1 MMGLIKNIGN
11 AVKNE
16 VRDYLLKIVEAEKE
30 VSKQPEAEKV
40 QKTVEV
46 KVEQTQPKVE
56 DKPVE
61 KETAAVAKEENVQPE
76 PVEEVREK
84 PRRKEIYPI
93 SNDLEFVRVSY
104 KKNQDGVTIPKDLAE
119 LIKMLPLEEYA
130 CFVKLYCFALEQRK
144 NYGYWGSTLKRRIGL
159 DYMTTNEFE
168 ELGNNLAA
176 YGLLL
181 IEQLTETQKT
191 FVVYVP
197 FDEETMVKLS
207 VAKAA
212 AKKPEKQPAKQPAK
226 QPERQPERQQQER
239 QPERQPKKQQ
249 PKQQPKAKAEPKE
262 EPEMQRD
269 EDIPGKPV
277 EGMENDE
284 MYKSYKTFVSLEIDK
299 AKMRVGRANFDKIYM
314 EAVKYIDKKYGF
326 KVLSDSDKFKEY
338 LTNYYISAFDIPTF
352 ENWKKSKG

>member
-1 MMGLIKNIGN
+1 MGLIKNIGN
-11 AVKNE
+11 AVKSE

-30 VSKQPEAEKV
+30 APKNPEAGNV
-40 QKTVEV
+40 QKPAET
-46 KVEQTQPKVE
+46 KVEQPKVE
-56 DKPVE
+56 ERP
-61 KETAAVAKEENVQPE
+61 AVKEEKVQPE
-76 PVEEVREK
+76 RVEEVEEVREK

-104 KKNQDGVTIPKDLAE
+104 KKGQDSVVIPKDLAE

-130 CFVKLYCFALEQRK
+130 CFVKLYCFALEQKK
-144 NYGYWGSTLKRRIGL
+144 NYGYWGGTLKRRIGL
-159 DYMTTNEFE
+159 DQLTTSEFE
-168 ELGNNLAA
+168 ELGSNLAA

-181 IEQLTETQKT
+181 LEQLTENQKT
-191 FVVYVP
+191 FVLYVP
-197 FDEETMVKLS
+197 FDEDTMVKLS
-207 VAKAA
+207 T
-212 AKKPEKQPAKQPAK
+212 AKKPEKKPEKPVKKPAPKPA
-226 QPERQPERQQQER
+226 
-239 QPERQPKKQQ
+239 
-249 PKQQPKAKAEPKE
+249 PKAKAEP
-262 EPEMQRD
+262 EPEEETQRA

>member
-1 MMGLIKNIGN
+1 MGLIKNIGN
-11 AVKNE
+11 AVKSE

-30 VSKQPEAEKV
+30 APKKPETENIQKPVETKAEQSAPKVEEKPVIKEEKV
-40 QKTVEV
+40 Q
-46 KVEQTQPKVE
+46 P
-56 DKPVE
+56 E
-61 KETAAVAKEENVQPE
+61 K
-76 PVEEVREK
+76 VEEVAEAAEK

-93 SNDLEFVRVSY
+93 ATDLEFVRVSY
-104 KKNQDGVTIPKDLAE
+104 KKNQDGVMIPKDLAE

-130 CFVKLYCFALEQRK
+130 CFVKLYCFALEQKK
-144 NYGYWGSTLKRRIGL
+144 NYGYWGGTLKRRIGL
-159 DYMTTNEFE
+159 DQLTTAQFE
-168 ELGNNLAA
+168 ELGSNLAA

-181 IEQLTETQKT
+181 LEQLTENQKT
-191 FVVYVP
+191 FVLYVP
-197 FDEETMVKLS
+197 FDEESMVKLS
-207 VAKAA
+207 T
-212 AKKPEKQPAKQPAK
+212 AKKPEKKPEKPAKKQAPKPA
-226 QPERQPERQQQER
+226 
-239 QPERQPKKQQ
+239 
-249 PKQQPKAKAEPKE
+249 PKAKAEPE
-262 EPEMQRD
+262 TEAETQRD

>member
-1 MMGLIKNIGN
+1 MGLIKNIGN
-11 AVKNE
+11 AVKSE

-30 VSKQPEAEKV
+30 APKNPEAENV
-40 QKTVEV
+40 QKPAET
-46 KVEQTQPKVE
+46 KAGQPKVE
-56 DKPVE
+56 ERP
-61 KETAAVAKEENVQPE
+61 AVKEEKVQPE
-76 PVEEVREK
+76 RVEEVEEVREK
-84 PRRKEIYPI
+84 PRKKEIYPI

-104 KKNQDGVTIPKDLAE
+104 KKGQDSVIIPKELAE
-119 LIKMLPLEEYA
+119 LIKMLPLDEYA
-130 CFVKLYCFALEQRK
+130 CFVKLYCFALEQKK
-144 NYGYWGSTLKRRIGL
+144 NYGYWGGTLKRRIGL
-159 DYMTTNEFE
+159 DQLTTSEFE
-168 ELGNNLAA
+168 ELGSNLAA

-181 IEQLTETQKT
+181 LEQLTENQKT
-191 FVVYVP
+191 FVLYVP
-197 FDEETMVKLS
+197 FDEDTMVKLS
-207 VAKAA
+207 T
-212 AKKPEKQPAKQPAK
+212 AKKPEKKPEKPVKKPAPKPA
-226 QPERQPERQQQER
+226 
-239 QPERQPKKQQ
+239 
-249 PKQQPKAKAEPKE
+249 PKAKV
-262 EPEMQRD
+262 EPEPEEETQRA

>member
-1 MMGLIKNIGN
+1 MGLIKNIKD
-11 AVKNE
+11 AVKKE
-16 VRDYLLKIVEAEKE
+16 VKDYIFQMVEVEKE
-30 VSKQPEAEKV
+30 NEKKPEQPSTESVQKNIEVKAEQPVPKAEEKPVVKEEKV
-40 QKTVEV
+40 QPGK
-46 KVEQTQPKVE
+46 
-56 DKPVE
+56 
-61 KETAAVAKEENVQPE
+61 
-76 PVEEVREK
+76 VEEVEKVVEK
-84 PRRKEIYPI
+84 PRKKEIYPI

-104 KKNQDGVTIPKDLAE
+104 KKNQDVITIPKELSE

-144 NYGYWGSTLKRRIGL
+144 NYGYWGGTLKRRIGL
-159 DYMTTNEFE
+159 DNLTTAEFE

-181 IEQLTETQKT
+181 LEQLTENQKT
-191 FVVYVP
+191 FVLYVP
-197 FDEETMVKLS
+197 FDEDTMVKLS
-207 VAKAA
+207 TAKKLEKEPGKPA
-212 AKKPEKQPAKQPAK
+212 AKKAEKPA
-226 QPERQPERQQQER
+226 
-239 QPERQPKKQQ
+239 
-249 PKQQPKAKAEPKE
+249 PKAAKTKPEPKE
-262 EPEMQRD
+262 EPETQRA
-269 EDIPGKPV
+269 EDIPGKMV

>member
-1 MMGLIKNIGN
+1 MGLIKNITK

-16 VRDYLLKIVEAEKE
+16 VRDYVLKMVEAENE
-30 VSKQPEAEKV
+30 AAKQPEAENMQKPAEAKSVQPV
-40 QKTVEV
+40 QKVE
-46 KVEQTQPKVE
+46 EA
-56 DKPVE
+56 PV
-61 KETAAVAKEENVQPE
+61 VKEEKVQPE
-76 PVEEVREK
+76 HIEEVEKVAEK
-84 PRRKEIYPI
+84 PRKKEIYPI
-93 SNDLEFVRVSY
+93 ANDLEFVRVSY
-104 KKNQDGVTIPKDLAE
+104 KKNQDGVTIPKDLSE

-144 NYGYWGSTLKRRIGL
+144 NYGYWGGTLKRRIGL
-159 DYMTTNEFE
+159 DNLTTAEFD
-168 ELGNNLAA
+168 ELGSNLMA

-181 IEQLTETQKT
+181 LEQLTENQKT
-191 FVVYVP
+191 FVLYVP

-207 VAKAA
+207 T
-212 AKKPEKQPAKQPAK
+212 AKKPEKKPEKPAKKQAPKPA
-226 QPERQPERQQQER
+226 
-239 QPERQPKKQQ
+239 
-249 PKQQPKAKAEPKE
+249 PKAKAEPKE
-262 EPEMQRD
+262 EPEEETQRA
-269 EDIPGKPV
+269 EDIPGKHV
-277 EGMENDE
+277 EGMEDDE